1 MSDFVEWLRGV
12 TGGGSDDSSGEIDL
26 DLFDPGPAYSD
37 EDFFDFEQD
46 VSEIFNL
53 NGSTDAFDIF
63 NPEYY
68 PRSEDNPSGYDPN
81 APFNLPIESGDAK
94 KVWEFLKKLP
104 KKTVDF
110 LKNNKELAALIFGGA
125 GAYLGSQDV
134 RKPSG
139 GGVAYGYVGP
149 ESQLIRTIEST
160 PSGGKIARYT
170 QGPPSAAPAAP
181 SPAAPAPAAPAP
193 AAPDDQGDDLLR
205 PQVQDQWGRSPS
217 HPDYGKPISLAHSS
231 PPASGSTAFPD
242 VTAAKGG
249 IMHAYANGGKVVP
262 MQDGGFVMTKRAVD
276 GAGGP
281 RGIQALVPQA
291 RMIRGPGHG
300 TSDSIPAYI
309 QGPNGRTPARVSNG
323 EAYVPPGNDTQKLY
337 ALMKALERRA

>member
-1 MSDFVEWLRGV
+1 MEYDYWNPI
-12 TGGGSDDSSGEIDL
+12 TGDDNSIDL

-37 EDFFDFEQD
+37 EDFFNFERD
-46 VSEIFNL
+46 IGEVFDSD
-53 NGSTDAFDIF
+53 TFDIF
-63 NPEYY
+63 DPRFY
-68 PRSEDNPSGYDPN
+68 PRSEDNPTGYDPN
-81 APFNLPIESGDAK
+81 APYNLPIDSGDAK

-110 LKNNKELAALIFGGA
+110 LKGNKELAALIFGGA

-149 ESQLIRTIEST
+149 QSQLIRTIEST

-170 QGPPSAAPAAP
+170 QGPPSAA
-181 SPAAPAPAAPAP
+181 PAAPAPAAPAP

-217 HPDYGKPISLAHSS
+217 HPDYGKPISLAH
-231 PPASGSTAFPD
+231 SGSTAFPD

-323 EAYVPPGNDTQKLY
+323 EAYVPPGNDTRKLY
-337 ALMKALERRA
+337 ALMKALERRT

>member
-125 GAYLGSQDV
+125 GAYLGSKDV

-149 ESQLIRTIEST
+149 ESQLVRSIEKG
-160 PSGGKIARYT
+160 PYGPIARYT

-181 SPAAPAPAAPAP
+181 SPAAPAP

-217 HPDYGKPISLAHSS
+217 HPDYGKPPS
-231 PPASGSTAFPD
+231 STAFPD

-291 RMIRGPGHG
+291 RIIRGPGHG

-323 EAYVPPGNDTQKLY
+323 EAYVPPGNDTRKLY